1 MRKHIIIE
9 EIDGE
14 LAVQILMA
22 GYNIIEN
29 TIYDPELAQS
39 ILNKIEEAQA

>member
-14 LAVQILMA
+14 LVVQVLQT
-22 GYNIIEN
+22 GYNIIEK
-29 TIYDPELAQS
+29 TIYDTELAQS
-39 ILNKIEEAQA
+39 ILNQIDKAVE